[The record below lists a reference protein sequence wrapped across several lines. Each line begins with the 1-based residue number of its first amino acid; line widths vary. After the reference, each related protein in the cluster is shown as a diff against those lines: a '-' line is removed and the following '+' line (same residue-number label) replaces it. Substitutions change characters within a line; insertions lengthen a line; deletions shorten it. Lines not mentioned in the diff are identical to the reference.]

1 MRQSF
6 EEEYQKQ
13 IREEEILPP
22 RWLSKVVV
30 ILQQRRIMALQ
41 GQTQQSPS
49 SRQGTVQTSGQ
60 SRDYA
65 QVMEAGQV
73 PVLIMGFDMTEYN
86 PLIVGRSVS

>member
-30 ILQQRRIMALQ
+30 IL
-41 GQTQQSPS
+41 
-49 SRQGTVQTSGQ
+49 
-60 SRDYA
+60 
-65 QVMEAGQV
+65 
-73 PVLIMGFDMTEYN
+73 
-86 PLIVGRSVS
+86 